1 MKKNNLRLSFIAI
14 IVIVALSMISFSTC
28 EEKDKIVETIK
39 NMINWDIG
47 VQLEAIGQIR
57 ANEKREA
64 FNIVDSG
71 CKNQEK
77 YTRILN
83 DSIEDGAHIE
93 FVNGDLHVYHKNLL
107 VPCDYDTIYIK
118 TTFNN
123 TTLTILEEGNNGYVN
138 CICPVDLTYFI
149 NDVDRNQI
157 SLIIIN
163 FDTIYNNSK

>member
-1 MKKNNLRLSFIAI
+1 MKKNNLRLSSIAI
-14 IVIVALSMISFSTC
+14 MVIVALSMISFSAC
-28 EEKDKIVETIK
+28 EEKEDNTKK
-39 NMINWDIG
+39 
-47 VQLEAIGQIR
+47 Q
-57 ANEKREA
+57 A

-71 CKNQEK
+71 CKDQEN
-77 YTRILN
+77 YTKILN

-93 FVNGDLHVYHKNLL
+93 FINGDLYVYHKNLL
-107 VPCDYDTIYIK
+107 VPCDYDTINIK

-157 SLIIIN
+157 SIIIIN